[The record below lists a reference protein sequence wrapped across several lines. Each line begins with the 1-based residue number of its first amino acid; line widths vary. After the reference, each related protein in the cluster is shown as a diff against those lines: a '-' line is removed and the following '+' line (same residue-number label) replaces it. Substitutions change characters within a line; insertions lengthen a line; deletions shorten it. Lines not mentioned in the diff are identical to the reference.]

1 MSDCLVH
8 PFSLAAKVPR
18 DEAVILKIPA
28 EITNLN
34 SACEVKPL
42 HLYFQKREKKNKI
55 KQGLQFWRFRA
66 KVAILKDQWRQT
78 FGGDSPLKKWR
89 FWKLWGRRQK
99 VAILGRKLAI
109 LGQKLAI
116 FGPFLGGKISTD

>member
-1 MSDCLVH
+1 MQL
-8 PFSLAAKVPR
+8 FKT
-18 DEAVILKIPA
+18 IL
-28 EITNLN
+28 
-34 SACEVKPL
+34 S
-42 HLYFQKREKKNKI
+42 
-55 KQGLQFWRFRA
+55 QGLRLWRFRA

-109 LGQKLAI
+109 LGQKVAI
-116 FGPFLGGKISTD
+116 FGPFLGGKISSNATLNFRQKCVQKSGDFGAKFAQKWRFLD

>member
-1 MSDCLVH
+1 M
-8 PFSLAAKVPR
+8 
-18 DEAVILKIPA
+18 
-28 EITNLN
+28 
-34 SACEVKPL
+34 
-42 HLYFQKREKKNKI
+42 
-55 KQGLQFWRFRA
+55 
-66 KVAILKDQWRQT
+66 AILKDQWRQT

-116 FGPFLGGKISTD
+116 FGPFLGGKISTDLTLNFRQTCVPKKWRFWGEICSKVAISGLKVVGAKSGDFGTLKWRSRKNKIGGPALRDM